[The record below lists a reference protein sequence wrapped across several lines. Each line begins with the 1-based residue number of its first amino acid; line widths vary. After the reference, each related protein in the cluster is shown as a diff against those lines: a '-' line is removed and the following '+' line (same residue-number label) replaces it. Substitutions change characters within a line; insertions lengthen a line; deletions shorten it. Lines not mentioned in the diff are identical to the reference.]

1 MLIEYKKLY
10 TEPRKKLDLWPYIED
25 NLWEADLTNFKRTL
39 LLIKI

>member
-1 MLIEYKKLY
+1 MLIEYKKWH

-25 NLWEADLTNFKRTL
+25 NQWEGDLTSFKRIL